1 MNNPNSNYP
10 TQTEAFG
17 RHRKQTWWAIVF
29 PVLIAA
35 LIILGIAILT
45 TLASSDTVIRYSDIS
60 LIFLILPAAAITF
73 VVLVLFV
80 GLIYLLVRLTGALPH
95 YAAVAQRGLHQ
106 ATSFLKSLSDKAAS
120 PVITVESVMAG
131 LQSLFNRQQQP

>member
-10 TQTEAFG
+10 TQNEAFA
-17 RHRKQTWWAIVF
+17 RHRKQTWWAVVF

-45 TLASSDTVIRYSDIS
+45 TMAASDTLIRFSDIS
-60 LIFLILPAAAITF
+60 LILLILPTATVTL
-73 VVLVLFV
+73 VVLVLFI
-80 GLIYLLVRLTGALPH
+80 GLIYLLMRLTGALPH
-95 YAAVAQRGLHQ
+95 YAAVAQHALHQ

-131 LQSLFNRQQQP
+131 LQSLFNRQQQS

>member
-10 TQTEAFG
+10 TQNEAFAH
-17 RHRKQTWWAIVF
+17 HRNQTWWAIVF

-35 LIILGIAILT
+35 LFIVGIAILT
-45 TLASSDTVIRYSDIS
+45 TLASSDTLIRFSDIS
-60 LIFLILPAAAITF
+60 LIFLILPVAAVTL

-80 GLIYLLVRLTGALPH
+80 GLIYLLGRLTGALPN
-95 YAAVAQRGLHQ
+95 YAAVAQHALHQ
-106 ATSFLKSLSDKAAS
+106 ATSFLKSMSDKAAS

-131 LQSLFNRQQQP
+131 LQSLFNRQQQS